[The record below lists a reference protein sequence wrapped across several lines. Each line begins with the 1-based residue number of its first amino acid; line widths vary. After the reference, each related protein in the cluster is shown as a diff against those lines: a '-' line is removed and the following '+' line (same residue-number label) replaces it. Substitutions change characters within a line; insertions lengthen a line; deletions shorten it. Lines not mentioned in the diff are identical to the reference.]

1 MDIIKD
7 FFQNFWQYSKEAN
20 ILWSVLTP
28 IITLAAIW
36 LLAFIGLK
44 LFAKTGR
51 LRTVFMIHRALIVS
65 SLLVAMVLVAIIC
78 YCWTKNIIAE
88 LHLELAFIISLFFA
102 FIVPIVSLILLRGYW
117 ERTKVNEIIDQ
128 PVSSVQAQNNI
139 PFINKAFNNTKIWY
153 FLPFIGFLFL
163 LFSLN
168 SGKNIISIVYDNS
181 ISMDG
186 SNAISAL
193 TQTFGKLDIN
203 NEIIFTNLN
212 NRNADLS
219 NCKRNIKD
227 ILAIKQSNKI
237 KVGSCIP
244 YNTPEEAKL
253 SFQST
258 LSDAEGSP
266 ICEVTWKMW
275 LFTKENNKVNN
286 DYKNK
291 LLIIITDGDDL
302 LVKEDLQQNNIFLFD
317 DTEFA
322 DFYIPENTHIVDYST
337 DGNSIVIEKFRNYG
351 ATVYPAVTSVDDYL
365 SALDDA
371 LLSFQKNIY
380 LIVWTIVICVL
391 GAIIGIVIMPKKIA
405 I

>member
-7 FFQNFWQYSKEAN
+7 FFQNFWQYSREAN

-28 IITLAAIW
+28 IITLAALW

-44 LFAKTGR
+44 LFANSGR
-51 LRTVFMIHRALIVS
+51 LRTVFMIHKAMIVS

-78 YCWTKNIIAE
+78 FCWTKNITAE
-88 LHLELAFIISLFFA
+88 SHLELAFIISLIFA

-117 ERTKVNEIIDQ
+117 EKTKVNEIINQ

-139 PFINKAFNNTKIWY
+139 PFINKAFNKTKIWY

-163 LFSLN
+163 LFSMN

-181 ISMDG
+181 ISMNG

-212 NRNADLS
+212 NRSSDLS
-219 NCKRNIKD
+219 TCKTNIKD

-253 SFQST
+253 NFQST

-266 ICEVTWKMW
+266 ICEVTRKMW
-275 LFTKENNKVNN
+275 LFTKENNIANN

-302 LVKEDLQQNNIFLFD
+302 LVKEDLQQNNKFLFD

-322 DFYIPENTHIVDYST
+322 EFYAPEDTHIVDYST
-337 DGNSIVIEKFRNYG
+337 DGNSLVIEKFRDHG
-351 ATVYPAVTSVDDYL
+351 AIVYPAVTSVDDYL
-365 SALDDA
+365 AALDDA

-380 LIVWTIVICVL
+380 LIVWTIVICVF
-391 GAIIGIVIMPKKIA
+391 GTIIGLLITPKKIA